1 MGVIWVNIEGGVFSA
16 LQGGQAP
23 EVTAGTCQLVRR
35 TIGNLHRIIFCTF
48 CRRSGRKW
56 EEANICKQYWTS
68 FNVCEKSKVVKLCQR
83 FISFVTA
90 WCAMAYQK
98 ECLQNVI
105 MWLQILCKIKETQ
118 KLHYMNT
125 VHQAHTWNVRS
136 VTRSFNCLDPSYLPS
151 FPSLNTFQ
159 PFFLNLSPHTT
170 GDSIIHQLINQGFSA
185 STSLCYTSLFSV
197 LTRPKKSSWANCY
210 Y

>member
-1 MGVIWVNIEGGVFSA
+1 MGGPEEPYTRNLTLEGPKFSCMIYWQWEWLIQFGKSPMGVIWVNIEGGVFSA

-48 CRRSGRKW
+48 CRRSGSEW
-56 EEANICKQYWTS
+56 EVANICEQYWTS
-68 FNVCEKSKVVKLCQR
+68 FYVFEKSKVIKLRQR

-105 MWLQILCKIKETQ
+105 MWLQILCKIKQTEN
-118 KLHYMNT
+118 LHYINT
-125 VHQAHTWNVRS
+125 VHQVYTWKLSR
-136 VTRSFNCLDPSYLPS
+136 TQCHA
-151 FPSLNTFQ
+151 
-159 PFFLNLSPHTT
+159 FL
-170 GDSIIHQLINQGFSA
+170 
-185 STSLCYTSLFSV
+185 
-197 LTRPKKSSWANCY
+197 
-210 Y
+210 